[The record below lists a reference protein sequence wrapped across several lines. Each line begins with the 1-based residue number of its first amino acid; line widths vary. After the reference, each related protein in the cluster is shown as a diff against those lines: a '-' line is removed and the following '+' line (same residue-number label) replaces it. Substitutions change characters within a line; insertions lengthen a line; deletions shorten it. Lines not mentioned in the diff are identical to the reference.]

1 MTTNK
6 AIELL
11 KKYNEWR
18 RGAEVEMPHPSEIG
32 LAIEIVIKEITS
44 RKFRRERIKKDN
56 HDENNNQ
63 HQKEMD

>member
-44 RKFRRERIKKDN
+44 RKFRRERIKKQDN
-56 HDENNNQ
+56 D
-63 HQKEMD
+63 D

>member
-32 LAIEIVIKEITS
+32 LAIEIVIKEITT
-44 RKFRRERIKKDN
+44 RKYRRERIKKQ
-56 HDENNNQ
+56 NN
-63 HQKEMD
+63 DD